1 MLGGNTS
8 ARRRGLKCIIL
19 LLAGGLTASPA
30 GIRISLGR
38 GVAPAIVR
46 PELWEPVPFFV
57 ANHGQASPEIRYT
70 ITQPGLKG
78 YFGPSEI
85 LLDLGGATIGLRF
98 AGANRTPR
106 IQGLKELAG
115 RVNFL
120 MGSEPQEWATDL
132 SAYQRIVYREIYPGI
147 DMIYSAFRRQIKS
160 EFVVAPGADPSVI
173 RLSYRAAQRPRLDGK
188 GGLVLKTPSGQLTE
202 SAPEIYQEIGGRRV
216 RVEGGFRLFP
226 NGNVGFQVGSFDRA
240 GPLTIDPA
248 ISYSTFLGGS
258 RFDAATAVTT
268 DSAGNAY
275 VTGWTESSDFPTS
288 NPAQAGSGGAVDV
301 FVAKFN
307 ASGALVYST
316 YIGGRGDDRGFGIAV
331 DGAGNA
337 YVTGWTGSSNFP
349 TAAPLQAVLR
359 GGKNAFILKLTP
371 AGNALVYSTYLGGS
385 GSDSGNGIAI
395 DSSGSAYITG
405 QTDSLNFPTLNC
417 VQCSYG
423 GAQDSF
429 VAKLSS
435 AGNALVYATYL
446 GGSGGDRGNGIAV
459 DGAGAAYVTG
469 GTTSLNF
476 PMAGALQS
484 ANGGGQDA
492 FVAKLSAAGTS
503 LVYSTYLG
511 GAGGTVGFNEEGR
524 GIAVDASGNAY
535 VTGATSSAN
544 FPVVNAFQPSYA
556 GGGQDAF
563 VSKLNATGG
572 ALLYSTF
579 LGGKGLDV
587 GNGISVDS
595 EGNAVVTGYTFSTD
609 FPVTNPVQSNNAGL
623 YDAFLV
629 QFNAAGTALLS
640 GTYLGG
646 NGSDSGNAVAMDSR
660 GRAYVAGQTLSTN
673 LPLKS
678 AVQTVNGGEFGGFLT
693 TVATKPFCTSVGP
706 QGVVTYAT
714 SGALDFYA
722 YGVLNATAVY
732 FAAWSDVN
740 WQDDLVWY
748 PGVDLGGG
756 TWKGSINLANHR
768 PGSPDYGA
776 FLVHAWME
784 GNPNTICGGTN
795 FTRVPPPPPCCTS
808 VGPQGV
814 VTSATSGTLDFYAY
828 GVLNA
833 TAVYFAAWS
842 DVNGQDDL
850 VWYPGV
856 NQGGGTW
863 KGSVNLANHR
873 PGNPDY
879 GAFLVHAWM
888 EGNPSTIC
896 SGITFTRVPP
906 PPPSCTS
913 IGPQGVV
920 TYATSG
926 TLDFYAYGVLNATAV
941 YFPTWSDVNG
951 QDDLIWYPGVNLGG
965 GTWRGSVNLANHRP
979 GNPDY
984 GAFLVHVWMDGNP
997 STICGGLTF
1006 TRP

>member
-1 MLGGNTS
+1 MFGGDTS

-19 LLAGGLTASPA
+19 VLAGGLTASPA

-38 GVAPAIVR
+38 GVAPATVR
-46 PELWEPVPFFV
+46 PELWEPAPFFV

-78 YFGPSEI
+78 YFGSSEVGI
-85 LLDLGGATIGLRF
+85 DLGGAKIGLRF
-98 AGANRTPR
+98 PGANRTPR
-106 IQGLKELAG
+106 IEGLGQLAG

-120 MGSEPQEWATDL
+120 IGSKPQDWKTDV

-147 DMIYSAFRRQIKS
+147 DMIYSGLRRQFKS
-160 EFVVAPGADPSVI
+160 EFVVAPGADPSAI
-173 RLSYRAAQRPRLDGK
+173 RLSYRGVEKPHPDGK

-202 SAPEIYQEIGGRRV
+202 SAPEIYQEIHGRRV
-216 RVEGGFRLFP
+216 PVEGGFRLFP
-226 NGNVGFQVGSFDRA
+226 NGEVGFEVGSHDRTR
-240 GPLTIDPA
+240 PLVIDPA

-258 RFDAATAVTT
+258 RFDAATAIAA

-275 VTGWTESSDFPTS
+275 VTGWTESSDFPAS
-288 NPAQAGSGGAVDV
+288 SPAQPRSGGGVDA

-307 ASGALVYST
+307 VSGALVYST
-316 YIGGRGDDRGFGIAV
+316 YVGGRGDDRGFGIAV
-331 DGAGNA
+331 DGAGSA

-349 TAAPLQAVLR
+349 TATPLQATLR
-359 GGKNAFILKLTP
+359 GAKNAFVLKLNP
-371 AGNALVYSTYLGGS
+371 AGNALAYSTYLGGS

-395 DSSGSAYITG
+395 DSSRSAYITG
-405 QTDSLNFPTLNC
+405 QTDSLNFPMLNC
-417 VQCSYG
+417 FQCSYG
-423 GAQDSF
+423 GAQDGF

-459 DGAGAAYVTG
+459 DSAGAAYVTG

-476 PMAGALQS
+476 PTAGALQS

-544 FPVVNAFQPSYA
+544 FPVVSAFQPSYA

-587 GNGISVDS
+587 GNGISVDT
-595 EGNAVVTGYTFSTD
+595 EGNAVVAGYTSSKD
-609 FPVTNPVQSNNAGL
+609 FPITNPVQSINAGL

-640 GTYLGG
+640 STYLGG
-646 NGSDSGNAVAMDSR
+646 SDSDSGNAVAMDSR

-678 AVQTVNGGEFGGFLT
+678 AVQTVNGGGFGGFLT
-693 TVATKPFCTSVGP
+693 TVATKPFCTSV
-706 QGVVTYAT
+706 
-714 SGALDFYA
+714 
-722 YGVLNATAVY
+722 
-732 FAAWSDVN
+732 
-740 WQDDLVWY
+740 
-748 PGVDLGGG
+748 
-756 TWKGSINLANHR
+756 
-768 PGSPDYGA
+768 
-776 FLVHAWME
+776 
-784 GNPNTICGGTN
+784 
-795 FTRVPPPPPCCTS
+795 
-808 VGPQGV
+808 
-814 VTSATSGTLDFYAY
+814 
-828 GVLNA
+828 
-833 TAVYFAAWS
+833 
-842 DVNGQDDL
+842 
-850 VWYPGV
+850 
-856 NQGGGTW
+856 
-863 KGSVNLANHR
+863 
-873 PGNPDY
+873 
-879 GAFLVHAWM
+879 
-888 EGNPSTIC
+888 
-896 SGITFTRVPP
+896 
-906 PPPSCTS
+906 
-913 IGPQGVV
+913 GPQGVV

-941 YFPTWSDVNG
+941 YFPTWSIVNG
-951 QDDLIWYPGVNLGG
+951 QNDMVWYPGVDLGG

-984 GAFLVHVWMDGNP
+984 GVIAVHVWLFGN
-997 STICGGLTF
+997 SNVLCGAADF
-1006 TRP
+1006 TRVLPP